1 MDGDKTERLL
11 TIDEV
16 AKTLLCSRGRVESLI
31 ARGELRSVQIGQS
44 VRVAESDLVRF
55 VQRGEGR

>member
-11 TIDEV
+11 TVDEV

-31 ARGELRSVQIGQS
+31 AKGELRSVQIGQS
-44 VRVAESDLVRF
+44 VRIAESDLVRF
-55 VQRGEGR
+55 VQREGGR